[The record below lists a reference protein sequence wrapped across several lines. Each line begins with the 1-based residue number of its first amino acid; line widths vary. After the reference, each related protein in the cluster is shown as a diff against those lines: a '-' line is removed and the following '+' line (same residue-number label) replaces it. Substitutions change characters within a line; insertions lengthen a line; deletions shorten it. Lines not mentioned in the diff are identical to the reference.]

1 MTRGIPGT
9 KIIKL
14 EVKKEV
20 IWALIIGL
28 TVGGLIAILA
38 IRLPVLL
45 EKKSIPV
52 KNVKQEIQTPTIT
65 IVPKNEFSITSPI
78 NNSILD
84 KNKVEI
90 SGTSEPLIPIVLES
104 SSELNIIESDQNGTF
119 SEIISLVE
127 GANEIF
133 ATSVDSAGNTQT
145 SKLVLFF
152 TQEKL

>member
-20 IWALIIGL
+20 VWALLIGL

-52 KNVKQEIQTPTIT
+52 KNVKQEMQTPTMTLI
-65 IVPKNEFSITSPI
+65 PKNEFNITSPI
-78 NNSILD
+78 DNSILD
-84 KNKVEI
+84 NKKVEI

-104 SSELNIIESDQNGTF
+104 SSDFNIIESDQNGTF
-119 SEIISLVE
+119 SETISLEE

-133 ATSVDSAGNTQT
+133 ITSVDSSGNTQS
-145 SKLVLFF
+145 SKLLLFY